1 MLFLVLFL
9 GSSSALAET
18 VERQTSLGTVVGK
31 AVDGPVPYQAFL
43 GVPYAQA
50 PLNELRFLPPLPLD
64 HWEGH
69 TLKALE
75 APPACPQLDGEN
87 VVGNEDCLQLS
98 IFTPDTG
105 EEKLAVMVF
114 VHGGTFLHGASS
126 SPHYGPDLLISRGVV
141 LVTVNYRLGALGWLT
156 NLTPDAPGRC

>member
-43 GVPYAQA
+43 GVPYAQP
-50 PLNELRFLPPLPLD
+50 PLNELRFLPPLPLEQ
-64 HWEGH
+64 WEGR
-69 TLKALE
+69 TVKALE

-87 VVGNEDCLQLS
+87 VVGDEDCLQLS
-98 IFTPDTG
+98 VFTPATALCA
-105 EEKLAVMVF
+105 ESEVRKAVERSSYAVALKFRVF
-114 VHGGTFLHGASS
+114 FL
-126 SPHYGPDLLISRGVV
+126 LLKSVKF
-141 LVTVNYRLGALGWLT
+141 
-156 NLTPDAPGRC
+156 